1 MSRSYKKSPVIP
13 NAVTNKSNKKNK
25 QAANQKMRSRN
36 NQRLKELALNYE
48 EGDEY
53 DEEGLVSD
61 MREVS
66 EIYDFYGD
74 GKTWLT
80 KDQAEEN
87 NGKYLRK

>member
-1 MSRSYKKSPVIP
+1 MSRSYKKSPVIS
-13 NAVTNKSNKKNK
+13 NAVMNRSNKKNK

-36 NQRLKELALNYE
+36 NQRLKEIALNYE

-53 DEEGLVSD
+53 DEEGLVND
-61 MREVS
+61 MREIS
-66 EIYDFYGD
+66 EIYDFQGD

-80 KDQAEEN
+80 KEQAEEN